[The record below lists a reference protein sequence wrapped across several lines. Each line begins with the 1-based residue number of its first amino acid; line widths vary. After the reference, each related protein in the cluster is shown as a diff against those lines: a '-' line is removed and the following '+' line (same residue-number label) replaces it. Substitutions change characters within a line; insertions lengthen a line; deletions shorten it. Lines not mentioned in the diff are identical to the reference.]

1 MQNKLFLI
9 VSILLETDIGYQF
22 SNCMFV
28 PRIGFLSN
36 SWRLHQ
42 QILARFALGMDFY
55 SVMDNQD
62 IASSG
67 LLAGHV
73 IIRLSD
79 QCVRET
85 LAELPPCVHM
95 KESHCCD
102 IRILQGMCRFSICMF
117 NLL

>member
-1 MQNKLFLI
+1 MGITECKLNFFDRVHL
-9 VSILLETDIGYQF
+9 VRKLCDIGYQF

-28 PRIGFLSN
+28 PSIGFLSN
-36 SWRLHQ
+36 SWHLQ
-42 QILARFALGMDFY
+42 QQSLACLALGMDLYF
-55 SVMDNQD
+55 VMENQD

-67 LLAGHV
+67 LLAGHF

-85 LAELPPCVHM
+85 LAELPPCVDM

-102 IRILQGMCRFSICMF
+102 FRILQGM
-117 NLL
+117 